1 MAYTVLRHVT
11 VVDGT
16 GASPRPGQTIV
27 VNGNKIESIATDT
40 SAKYPADS
48 AVYDGDGGT
57 ACPGFI
63 DAHLHTAYTGGPDLA
78 YVYKDL
84 PSFIAMRATVHAR
97 RLLHAG
103 VTSVRDAG
111 STAYADIALRQAIDA
126 GLVPGPRMRA
136 CGYGLKMTGG
146 HGDSFFSP
154 IVEVSQPG
162 MANTPDEARKVAR
175 MNLKMGADHIKIISA
190 SGGVMSAGTEPGAP
204 QMTVEEMRA
213 AIDEAHKAGK
223 PAMAHTHG
231 TQAVKNAILAGID
244 SVEHGSYLDDEA
256 IEMLLQRGVF
266 LVPTLLA
273 PVRIVQHGERGGIP
287 EYAVR
292 KAKLVSEEHAK
303 SFARA
308 VRAGVKIAMG
318 TDAGTPYNVHGENLN
333 ELPLMVQAGMT
344 PMQAIVASTKMGAEL
359 LQWGDKVG
367 TLEAGKLAD
376 IVLVDGNPLD
386 RIELLP
392 DPAKIRLILKDG
404 AVVRADARMV
414 PVAGQGV
421 AVP

>member
-1 MAYTVLRHVT
+1 
-11 VVDGT
+11 
-16 GASPRPGQTIV
+16 
-27 VNGNKIESIATDT
+27 
-40 SAKYPADS
+40 
-48 AVYDGDGGT
+48 
-57 ACPGFI
+57 
-63 DAHLHTAYTGGPDLA
+63 
-78 YVYKDL
+78 
-84 PSFIAMRATVHAR
+84 MRATVHAR
-97 RLLHAG
+97 RLLEAG
-103 VTSVRDAG
+103 ITSVRDGG

-126 GLVPGPRMRA
+126 GLVPGPRVRA

-204 QMTVEEMRA
+204 QMTIEEMRA
-213 AIDEAHKAGK
+213 AIDEAHNAGK

-231 TQAVKNAILAGID
+231 TQAVKNAILAGVD

-256 IEMLLQRGVF
+256 IEMLLHRGVF

-292 KAKLVSEEHAK
+292 KAKQVREEHAK

-333 ELPLMVQAGMT
+333 ELSLMVEAGMT
-344 PMQAIVASTKMGAEL
+344 PMQAIVASTRMGAQL
-359 LQWGDKVG
+359 LQLGDKVG

-376 IVLVDGNPLD
+376 VVVLDGNPAE
-386 RIELLP
+386 RIDLLS
-392 DPAKIRLILKDG
+392 DPARIRLVMKDG
-404 AVVRADARMV
+404 VVVRADAAMQA
-414 PVAGQGV
+414 VA
-421 AVP
+421 APNTTL